1 MKNKWQIWWKQTR
14 PHTLTASFVPVFI
27 GSVLAYGE
35 GSLDYTLLAFMLIAS
50 VLIQIATNNFNEYY
64 DFKRGLD
71 TEDSVGIG
79 GAIVRDGIKPGRV
92 LTLALTLY
100 FIAMLLGLY
109 IIIKTSWWIA
119 VIGAISMA
127 FGYLYSGG
135 PYPIAYTPFG
145 EFFSGLFMGI
155 GIVAISFYIHTGF
168 VTQEIFFIA
177 LPIAVLIGG
186 ILMSNNIRDLDGDKE
201 RGRKTLAILL
211 GREKAIK
218 FLAGM
223 FIFSYLWCV
232 YLIFIDYLPL
242 WSLLVVLSVPS
253 AYGAITKFQ
262 GKKLPIEMM
271 PAMKLTGKTNT
282 LYGLFYGLGIL
293 LGIL

>member
-127 FGYLYSGG
+127 FGYLY
-135 PYPIAYTPFG
+135 
-145 EFFSGLFMGI
+145 
-155 GIVAISFYIHTGF
+155 
-168 VTQEIFFIA
+168 
-177 LPIAVLIGG
+177 
-186 ILMSNNIRDLDGDKE
+186 
-201 RGRKTLAILL
+201 
-211 GREKAIK
+211 
-218 FLAGM
+218 
-223 FIFSYLWCV
+223 
-232 YLIFIDYLPL
+232 
-242 WSLLVVLSVPS
+242 
-253 AYGAITKFQ
+253 
-262 GKKLPIEMM
+262 
-271 PAMKLTGKTNT
+271 
-282 LYGLFYGLGIL
+282 
-293 LGIL
+293 

>member
-1 MKNKWQIWWKQTR
+1 
-14 PHTLTASFVPVFI
+14 
-27 GSVLAYGE
+27 
-35 GSLDYTLLAFMLIAS
+35 
-50 VLIQIATNNFNEYY
+50 
-64 DFKRGLD
+64 
-71 TEDSVGIG
+71 
-79 GAIVRDGIKPGRV
+79 
-92 LTLALTLY
+92 
-100 FIAMLLGLY
+100 
-109 IIIKTSWWIA
+109 
-119 VIGAISMA
+119 
-127 FGYLYSGG
+127 
-135 PYPIAYTPFG
+135 
-145 EFFSGLFMGI
+145 MGI

-253 AYGAITKFQ
+253 IWSNY
-262 GKKLPIEMM
+262 
-271 PAMKLTGKTNT
+271 
-282 LYGLFYGLGIL
+282 
-293 LGIL
+293 